1 MTDKLPMSQAAYD
14 KLLQDQDK
22 LKKVDRP
29 WIIAEIATARAQG
42 DLSENAEY
50 HAAKEKQG
58 MIEDKIQELEDRIA
72 RAEIMTI
79 DPSTSPHI
87 IFGATV
93 SVKNLGTS
101 KTLEY
106 TLVGSE
112 EVDVM
117 AGKISSA
124 SPIGQA
130 LMSKKKGDVVE
141 VNIPK
146 GLLKLEILDYR

>member
-1 MTDKLPMSQAAYD
+1 MADKLPMSQAAYD
-14 KLLQDQDK
+14 KLLLDQDK

-29 WIIAEIATARAQG
+29 WIIQEIATARAQG

-72 RAEIMTI
+72 RAEIMTM
-79 DPSTSPHI
+79 DPSASPHI

-101 KTLEY
+101 KTQEY

-112 EVDVM
+112 EVDVLT
-117 AGKISSA
+117 GKISSA

-130 LMSKKKGDVVE
+130 LLSKKKGDVVE

-146 GLLKLEILDYR
+146 GLLKLEILGYR